1 MKQITKIILHNFKR
15 FMDLEIDLNPSMN
28 LFIGDNES
36 GKSTILQAIDLVAR
50 GSHTKVED
58 VGLERLFNVNVVD
71 DFMKGDKALNK
82 LPTMEIDLFF
92 NEQNDEYL
100 NGYNNFKGISSDG
113 IRLVCE
119 PNHSDFGQQIRNVIQ
134 NDNIFPFEYY
144 SISFSTFAGNSFN
157 GYSKQLKS
165 IFIDNSQIGSQYSI
179 NEYVKTLYNSKLT
192 SEQRIDIKQKYHSH
206 KEKFKAEVLAG
217 FNEANDN
224 YTFALKNSPQS
235 NIETDITI
243 LYNDIPI
250 ENKGTGMQCF
260 IKTELS
266 LQKAQ
271 DDINIVL
278 IEEPESHL
286 SYLNML
292 KLVDSIGQAQNRQ
305 LFIATHSDLIATRL
319 DLRNCFLIN
328 SNSNSVT
335 SLKDVEEDT
344 AKFFMKAPDNNLL
357 QFVLSDKVILVEGDA
372 EFILMEKMFNI
383 VCQKSLKESGI
394 GVIAVDGKC
403 FKRYLK
409 IAERL
414 NIKVA
419 VITDNDK
426 DYVQNVTQNY
436 CEYSEKENMKIFADT
451 DKDFY
456 TFECCIYRDNK
467 DLCDTLFQ
475 TPQRRLA
482 TKDYMINNKADSAF
496 KLALEAPNGF
506 VVPDYI
512 KDAIEWI
519 NA

>member
-1 MKQITKIILHNFKR
+1 
-15 FMDLEIDLNPSMN
+15 MN
-28 LFIGDNES
+28 G
-36 GKSTILQAIDLVAR
+36 
-50 GSHTKVED
+50 
-58 VGLERLFNVNVVD
+58 
-71 DFMKGDKALNK
+71 
-82 LPTMEIDLFF
+82 
-92 NEQNDEYL
+92 
-100 NGYNNFKGISSDG
+100 NNNMKGISADG
-113 IRLVCE
+113 IKLVCA
-119 PNHSDFGQQIRNVIQ
+119 PNHNDYGQQIKNVIQ
-134 NDNIFPFEYY
+134 NDNTFPFEYY

-179 NEYVKTLYNSKLT
+179 NEYVRTLYNSKFT

-206 KEKFKAEVLAG
+206 KEKFKAEVLAE

-224 YTFALKNSPQS
+224 YTFALKNTPQS

-243 LYNDIPI
+243 FYNDIPI

-271 DDINIVL
+271 DDIDVVL

-286 SYLNML
+286 SHLNML
-292 KLVDSIGQAQNRQ
+292 KLIDSIENAQNRQ

-328 SNSNSVT
+328 SNSHSVT

-372 EFILMEKMFNI
+372 EFILMDAMFNK

-409 IAERL
+409 ITEQL
-414 NIKVA
+414 KIKVA

-426 DYVQNVTQNY
+426 DFEHNIQENY
-436 CEYSEKENMKIFADT
+436 QAFSTKKNIKIVADSN
-451 DKDFY
+451 DDFY
-456 TFECCIYRDNK
+456 TFECCIYRDNEA
-467 DLCDTLFQ
+467 LCDSLFQ
-475 TPQRRLA
+475 TPRRRLN
-482 TKDYMINNKADSAF
+482 TLDYMIKNKADSAY
-496 KLALEAPNGF
+496 KLASERADDI
-506 VVPDYI
+506 VVPNYI
-512 KDAIEWI
+512 KEALEWI

>member
-1 MKQITKIILHNFKR
+1 MKQITNIIIHNFKR
-15 FMDLEIDLNPSMN
+15 FKDLEIELNPSMN
-28 LFIGDNES
+28 IFIGDNES

-50 GSHTKVED
+50 GSHTKIED
-58 VGLERLFNVNVVD
+58 IGLERLFNVNVVD

-100 NGYNNFKGISSDG
+100 NGNNNLKGIPSDG

-119 PNHSDFGQQIRNVIQ
+119 PNHSDYGQQIKNVIQ
-134 NDNIFPFEYY
+134 NDNTFPFEYY

-179 NEYVKTLYNSKLT
+179 NEYIRTLYNSKFT

-271 DDINIVL
+271 DDIDVVL

-286 SYLNML
+286 SYINML
-292 KLVDSIGQAQNRQ
+292 KLVDSIGQARNRQ

-372 EFILMEKMFNI
+372 EFILMETMFNK
-383 VCQKSLKESGI
+383 VCQNSLKNSGI

-409 IAERL
+409 ITEQL
-414 NIKVA
+414 KIKVA

-426 DYVQNVTQNY
+426 DFEHNIQENYHDFLTKDNV
-436 CEYSEKENMKIFADT
+436 KIAADP
-451 DKDFY
+451 DNQFY
-456 TFECCIYRDNK
+456 TFECCVYRDNQA
-467 DLCDTLFQ
+467 LCDSLFQ
-475 TPQRRLA
+475 IPQRRLD
-482 TKDYMINNKADSAF
+482 TLDYMIKNKADSAY
-496 KLALEAPNGF
+496 KLASEKPNDI
-506 VVPDYI
+506 VVPVYI
-512 KDAIEWI
+512 KEAIKWI